1 MAALKLYFDT
11 RAPRKDGR
19 CPLKIAVSHKGSFL
33 INLKVYMTPDEFS
46 HQTVIRDNTEII
58 AHPPGRKTD
67 AAYINQRMLQAKARL
82 LELSVSGRLPRL
94 SNAELKREIEG
105 SNPSEDEKN
114 GKPLR
119 FMERYRAYTQAISRP
134 NTLST
139 YHCTLRKIAEFTNP
153 ETLTFEQMTY
163 AWLKDFDTFMQR
175 QGMKPNA
182 RSIYLRNIRTL
193 FNDAIDRELLPLN
206 LYPFR
211 RFKMPKEA
219 TPKRSLTIEQL
230 RCLRDYECEEYQRQY
245 RDIFM
250 LIFYLGGIN
259 VVDLCHLKEL
269 RNGYIE
275 YRRAKTGRLYKIK
288 AEPEAVAIIER
299 YRGKEY
305 LLDILDRYKDYRNYL
320 HRLDRNLAEIGPVEI
335 VKDKV
340 GRLRKKRKTGLFP
353 GLSSYWARHT
363 WATIAAGL
371 EIPKETIAATL
382 GHGGNDVTDIYIR
395 FDQKKI
401 DRAIRCVIDAVNGD
415 TEAENSAT

>member
-1 MAALKLYFDT
+1 MASLKLYFDT
-11 RAPRKDGR
+11 RSPRKDGS
-19 CPLKIAVSHKGSFL
+19 CPIKIAVNHKGSFL
-33 INLKVYMTPDEFS
+33 VNLKIYMTPDEFTQ
-46 HQTVIRDNTEII
+46 QTVIRDNFEVT
-58 AHPPGRKTD
+58 AYPPGRKLD
-67 AAYINQRMLQAKARL
+67 ASYINQRMLQAKAKL
-82 LELSVSGRLPRL
+82 LNLSVSGRLPHL

-105 SNPSEDEKN
+105 SPLPDTEEEA
-114 GKPLR
+114 PLR
-119 FMERYRAYTQAISRP
+119 FIERYRAYTQTISRP

-139 YHCTLRKIAEFTNP
+139 YDCTYRKIAEFTDP
-153 ETLTFEQMTY
+153 ETLTFEQMNH
-163 AWLKDFDTFMQR
+163 AWLKDFDNFMQR

-182 RSIYLRNIRTL
+182 RAIYLRNIRTL

-230 RCLRDYECEEYQRQY
+230 RQFRDYECEESQRQY

-259 VVDLCHLKEL
+259 IIDLCHLKEV

-288 AEPEAVAIIER
+288 VEPEALEIIER
-299 YRGKEY
+299 YRGKDY
-305 LLDILDRYKDYRNYL
+305 LLNILDRYQDYRNYQ
-320 HRLDRNLAEIGPVEI
+320 HRLNKNLSEIGPVEI
-335 VKDKV
+335 VKDKA
-340 GRLRKKRKTGLFP
+340 GKLRKKQKTALFP
-353 GLSSYWARHT
+353 GLSTYWARHT
-363 WATIAAGL
+363 WATIAAEL

-382 GHGGNDVTDIYIR
+382 GHGGNEVTDIYIR

-401 DRAIRCVIDAVNGD
+401 DRAIRRVIDAVNGKKV
-415 TEAENSAT
+415 SS